1 MKKRREAWRRVQ
13 PWIDPDRLVF
23 LDETGFT
30 TKMTRLYG
38 RCPIGER
45 LVSPVPHGHWKT
57 LTFIAALRNDRIDAP
72 WVIDGPMDGAAFL
85 TYLRDCLVPTPRS
98 GDIVVMDNLPAH
110 KVAGVRSILERAGA
124 QLCYLPPYS
133 PDLNPIENAFAK
145 LKTLIRSAAQRTING
160 LQKQIGKA
168 LGTFSKTECANYFRH
183 AGYA

>member
-1 MKKRREAWRRVQ
+1 M
-13 PWIDPDRLVF
+13 VF

-45 LVSPVPHGHWKT
+45 LVSPAPHGHWKT
-57 LTFIAALRNDRIDAP
+57 LTFIAALRVDRIDAP
-72 WVIDGPMDGAAFL
+72 WVIDGPMDGATFL
-85 TYLRDCLVPTPRS
+85 TYLERCLAPTLSP

-110 KVAGVRSILERAGA
+110 KVKGVRDILENAGA

-145 LKTLIRSAAQRTING
+145 LKTLIRSAAERTING
-160 LQKQIGKA
+160 LQQQIGKA
-168 LGTFSKTECANYFRH
+168 LEAFSKTECANYFRH

>member
-1 MKKRREAWRRVQ
+1 MKKRREAWRCAQ

-30 TKMTRLYG
+30 TKLARLYG

-45 LVSPVPHGHWKT
+45 LVSAIPHGHWKT
-57 LTFIAALRNDRIDAP
+57 LTFIAALRVDRIDAP

-85 TYLRDCLVPTPRS
+85 TYLRHCLAPTLKR

-110 KVAGVRSILERAGA
+110 KVAGVRDILEKVGA

-145 LKTLIRSAAQRTING
+145 LKTLIRSAAERTIDG
-160 LQKQIGKA
+160 LQNSIGNA
-168 LGTFSKTECANYFRH
+168 LEKFTKTECTNYFRH